1 MKKLIFIK
9 LLFIILFPY
18 DAKGQAELLPID
30 SLYLAGL
37 EKFYSDAEAGRKH
50 IWPGMEL
57 APVCL
62 YRVNGPAFLYN
73 HPDPPDSFSKINEKI
88 YLGSQADQQL
98 LGSTM
103 TEINGHLSAI
113 ADYGH
118 EGHLTRDEVYA
129 VLFHELHHVYQQNY
143 VKHLESDNPATLLV
157 YPENAENDAIKLHE
171 QRLLYRMAFTDDND
185 EFRNLL
191 NSFYTCRIEREKII
205 GSKFME
211 YEKAVENLEGP
222 AFYCELRFYNDY
234 AGSDSLQKGIY
245 NCNHFWDILNTPFY
259 GRTKLRMRHLASGM
273 AMCYILDRYHPG
285 WKKEF
290 YGGSTYLSDFFIS
303 KLDAEKLELEYPDS
317 FLSLSTYHTHKLIEK
332 HRRNFESFNTHAG
345 VEIVMEFESS
355 PQFRGFDPMNA
366 EAINDSTVLHTT
378 LLSLGKNDNSL
389 FFANYDAVTID
400 RGQIW
405 FVKKLRF
412 FLEDISDLKLNDDK
426 VNISTDGVEISW
438 TGEITNREQDRIII
452 RCR

>member
-9 LLFIILFPY
+9 LIIIILVSY
-18 DAKGQAELLPID
+18 DAKGQSELLPID

-37 EKFYSDAEAGRKH
+37 EKFYSDAEAGSKH

-62 YRVNGPAFLYN
+62 YRVNGPSFLYN
-73 HPDPPDSFSKINEKI
+73 HPDPPDSFRKIKENI
-88 YLGSQADQQL
+88 YLGSQADIQL

-103 TEINGHLSAI
+103 AEINGLLSAI
-113 ADYGH
+113 ADYGY

-143 VKHLESDNPATLLV
+143 VKQLEYDNPATLLV

-171 QRLLYRMAFTDDND
+171 QRLLYRMAFTADND
-185 EFRNLL
+185 EFKNLL

-205 GSKFME
+205 GSKFMD

-222 AFYCELRFYNDY
+222 AFYCELRFYDEY
-234 AGSDSLQKGIY
+234 ATGDSLQKEIY

-273 AMCYILDRYHPG
+273 AMCKILDRYHQG

-290 YGGSTYLSDFFIS
+290 YGDSTCLFDFFIS
-303 KLDAEKLELEYPDS
+303 KFNAGKLELEYPGS
-317 FLSLSTYHTHKLIEK
+317 FLSLSTYHTHKLIER
-332 HRRNFESFNTHAG
+332 HRRNYENFNSQAG
-345 VEIVMEFESS
+345 IKIVMEFESP

-366 EAINDSTVLHTT
+366 EAINDSTVLHST

-405 FVKKLRF
+405 FVKKLIF
-412 FLEDISDLKLNDDK
+412 FLEDISELKLNGDK
-426 VNISTDGVEISW
+426 VNISTDGLEISW
-438 TGEITNREQDRIII
+438 KCKTIDREQESIII